1 MIQVLKLPSSK
12 IEGSRQLK
20 CKASKMELTITQPDD
35 WHLHLRDGELLQAVV
50 PHSAS
55 FFGRAI
61 VMPNLKPPIT
71 STAAAVAYR
80 ESILK
85 ALPADSDFSPLMT
98 LYLTDT
104 TSPREIKL
112 ARESGVVFAVKL
124 YPAGA
129 TTNSQDGV
137 TDLFGKCLPVLE
149 EMAGQNMPL
158 LVHGEVTDPNVDVF
172 DREKVFI
179 DTILQPLIQRLPQL
193 KVVMEHI
200 TTMEAVRFVESC
212 SYGSVAATVTPQH
225 LLLNRNAIFQGGL
238 QPHNYCL
245 PVLKREIHRQ
255 AIVSA
260 VTSGNKK
267 FFLGT
272 DSAPHEKRRKECACG
287 CAGIYNAPVAIS
299 LYAKVFEEAGALD
312 KLEAFTS
319 FNGPDFYGLPRNTSK
334 IKLTRTPW
342 KVPESFSFSF
352 GDIVPMSAG
361 LQLMYRWNVNGA
373 SHLLLWNGS
382 PRNPKDRHFQQR
394 ISDMDG
400 GSTADT
406 EMSDAPQQE
415 QAPPQAM
422 GGGGGGG
429 GGGMENIPAT
439 LSHGGRFI
447 QYNIF
452 GNIFE
457 VTAKYKPPIMPI
469 GKGAYG
475 IVCSALNSET
485 NEHVAIKKIANAF
498 DNKIDAKRTLREIKL
513 LRHMDHENVVAIRD
527 IIPPPQRESFNDVYI
542 AYELMDT
549 DLHQIIRSNQVLS
562 EEHCQYFLYQILR
575 GLKYIH
581 SANVLH
587 RDLKPSNLLLNAN
600 CDLKICDFGLARV
613 TSETDFMTEYV
624 VTRWYRAPE
633 LLLNSSDY
641 TAAIDVWS
649 VGCVFMEL
657 MDRKP
662 LFPGRDHV
670 HQLRLLM
677 ELIGTPSEAEL
688 GFLNEN
694 AKRYIRQLPLHRRQ
708 SFTEK
713 FPTVHPA
720 AIDLIEKMLT
730 FDPRQRITGT
740 RTYFCDFGSQIGG
753 TVPSFRWGLSVSC
766 LGKEC
771 YQHPLGSGLGHAS
784 TDLVFFLSWST

>member
-1 MIQVLKLPSSK
+1 MDPS
-12 IEGSRQLK
+12 
-20 CKASKMELTITQPDD
+20 
-35 WHLHLRDGELLQAVV
+35 
-50 PHSAS
+50 
-55 FFGRAI
+55 
-61 VMPNLKPPIT
+61 
-71 STAAAVAYR
+71 
-80 ESILK
+80 
-85 ALPADSDFSPLMT
+85 
-98 LYLTDT
+98 
-104 TSPREIKL
+104 
-112 ARESGVVFAVKL
+112 
-124 YPAGA
+124 
-129 TTNSQDGV
+129 
-137 TDLFGKCLPVLE
+137 
-149 EMAGQNMPL
+149 
-158 LVHGEVTDPNVDVF
+158 
-172 DREKVFI
+172 
-179 DTILQPLIQRLPQL
+179 
-193 KVVMEHI
+193 
-200 TTMEAVRFVESC
+200 
-212 SYGSVAATVTPQH
+212 
-225 LLLNRNAIFQGGL
+225 
-238 QPHNYCL
+238 
-245 PVLKREIHRQ
+245 IHP
-255 AIVSA
+255 S
-260 VTSGNKK
+260 
-267 FFLGT
+267 
-272 DSAPHEKRRKECACG
+272 
-287 CAGIYNAPVAIS
+287 
-299 LYAKVFEEAGALD
+299 
-312 KLEAFTS
+312 
-319 FNGPDFYGLPRNTSK
+319 
-334 IKLTRTPW
+334 
-342 KVPESFSFSF
+342 
-352 GDIVPMSAG
+352 
-361 LQLMYRWNVNGA
+361 
-373 SHLLLWNGS
+373 
-382 PRNPKDRHFQQR
+382 
-394 ISDMDG
+394 
-400 GSTADT
+400 DT
-406 EMSDAPQQE
+406 EMSDAAAPPPPPPQQ
-415 QAPPQAM
+415 QPVA
-422 GGGGGGG
+422 GID
-429 GGGMENIPAT
+429 NIPAT

-527 IIPPPQRESFNDVYI
+527 IIPPPERNAFNDVYI

-549 DLHQIIRSNQVLS
+549 DLHQIIRSNQSLS

-649 VGCVFMEL
+649 VGCIFMEL

-694 AKRYIRQLPLHRRQ
+694 AKRYIRQLQHYPRQ
-708 SFTEK
+708 SFNEK
-713 FPTVHPA
+713 FPQVHPA

-730 FDPRQRITGT
+730 FDPRQRITVEDALAHPYLT
-740 RTYFCDFGSQIGG
+740 SLHDISDEPVCMNPFNFDFEHHAPTEEQM
-753 TVPSFRWGLSVSC
+753 
-766 LGKEC
+766 KEMIYREALAFNPE
-771 YQHPLGSGLGHAS
+771 YQHL
-784 TDLVFFLSWST
+784 